1 MGLIVTAIEIVED
14 KTDSGMAALEVWRS
28 WWGCCWH
35 LGYKVGLEFIYDLN
49 VGDDFSEI
57 ESGGVG
63 GGLFEEVGRNWQQ
76 WYMGIMGK

>member
-1 MGLIVTAIEIVED
+1 MREWLAPDI
-14 KTDSGMAALEVWRS
+14 SM
-28 WWGCCWH
+28 
-35 LGYKVGLEFIYDLN
+35 KVGLEFIYDLN

-57 ESGGVG
+57 ESGGLG